1 MKRPTNNFESS
12 IDVPSLCCS
21 KDAKLPFCS
30 KDQVALGVNSN
41 VFLQETLWYVILDK
55 LEKSN
60 KTVAKF
66 TYI

>member
-1 MKRPTNNFESS
+1 MLEDNSIKIYLELLLNN
-12 IDVPSLCCS
+12 
-21 KDAKLPFCS
+21 K
-30 KDQVALGVNSN
+30 
-41 VFLQETLWYVILDK
+41 ETLWYVILDK